1 MLQTKFQYTINTEN
15 ARQKETFTQTFT
27 QETQMYVVHPNLG
40 VTSTKSSATSL
51 LKEKPPIEVYNKNCD
66 ILQYPS

>member
-1 MLQTKFQYTINTEN
+1 MLQTKVQYTINTEN
-15 ARQKETFTQTFT
+15 ARQKETFT

-51 LKEKPPIEVYNKNCD
+51 LKENH
-66 ILQYPS
+66 L

>member
-1 MLQTKFQYTINTEN
+1 MNKMTMLQTKVQYPINTEN
-15 ARQKETFTQTFT
+15 ARQKETFT

-51 LKEKPPIEVYNKNCD
+51 LKENH
-66 ILQYPS
+66 L